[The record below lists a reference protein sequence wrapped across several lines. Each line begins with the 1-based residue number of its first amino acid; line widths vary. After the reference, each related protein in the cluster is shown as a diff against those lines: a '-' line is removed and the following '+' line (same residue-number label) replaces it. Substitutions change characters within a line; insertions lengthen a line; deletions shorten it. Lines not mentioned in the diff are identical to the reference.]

1 MLTNAFVSA
10 NGLNMRDEIRRERT
24 VEFIDEGMRYDDIMR
39 WKIAENVLPVTLL
52 GAKYNADETNAAYND
67 LKPVLDAND
76 YYIIEKAAN
85 RVFDP
90 KKDYLYPV
98 PLKEISLTGGA
109 VTQNP
114 GWKATED

>member
-1 MLTNAFVSA
+1 
-10 NGLNMRDEIRRERT
+10 
-24 VEFIDEGMRYDDIMR
+24 
-39 WKIAENVLPVTLL
+39 
-52 GAKYNADETNAAYND
+52 
-67 LKPVLDAND
+67 
-76 YYIIEKAAN
+76 
-85 RVFDP
+85 VFDP